1 MVAGTTPDQ
10 DSFLPCLFV
19 HVIMQSYAHFKS
31 WVRLRFSTSPKFFSR
46 RTQKQ
51 DEQTHKTTTTSPVS
65 FFNARVTIG
74 RVLFPASIGYRTR
87 RIGLNTFLKAGRRI
101 DITEAETMRY
111 VANNTSI
118 PVPKVQ
124 QVWRQ
129 DDVTYI
135 TMDIV
140 DGEELHF
147 AWHDMSDKK
156 KRWVV
161 EQLKGYL
168 GHSVT

>member
-1 MVAGTTPDQ
+1 
-10 DSFLPCLFV
+10 
-19 HVIMQSYAHFKS
+19 
-31 WVRLRFSTSPKFFSR
+31 
-46 RTQKQ
+46 
-51 DEQTHKTTTTSPVS
+51 
-65 FFNARVTIG
+65 
-74 RVLFPASIGYRTR
+74 
-87 RIGLNTFLKAGRRI
+87 
-101 DITEAETMRY
+101 MRY

-124 QVWRQ
+124 QVWHQ

-168 GHSVT
+168 GQLRALKSPIEGAVVSVTGGPMRDGSRVWPRNIWSISEPRRFPPVSPRGRSRHTNGDIRKNDI